1 MSLPPHL
8 ADALATLAATPTTL
22 AHLAAEADDAR
33 LDDLDRE
40 GWSPRLLLAW
50 FRDEEVLALRPGLER
65 LLAEPV
71 PELRPLDRATWLAD
85 RHRSR
90 DRKEHLLGDFALQ
103 RQASLA
109 IVRSLEARH
118 LGREG
123 RLGGEPVTVER
134 YLIHW
139 ADRDRE
145 RIAALEA
152 ALGETLGEV
161 LERRR
166 RMVEEFHRHEH

>member
-8 ADALATLAATPTTL
+8 ADAVAALAATPTTL

-40 GWSPRLLLAW
+40 GWSPRLMLAW
-50 FRDEEVLALRPGLER
+50 FRDEEVLSLRPGLER
-65 LLAEPV
+65 LLAEAS
-71 PELRPLDRATWLAD
+71 PELRPLDRSAWLAD
-85 RHRSR
+85 RHRTR

-109 IVRSLEARH
+109 IIRVLEPRH
-118 LGREG
+118 LAREG
-123 RLGGEPVTVER
+123 RLGGEPVTIER
-134 YLIHW
+134 YLLRW
-139 ADRDRE
+139 ADHDRA
-145 RIAALEA
+145 RIARLEA
-152 ALGETLGEV
+152 ALSETLADV

-166 RMVEEFHRHEH
+166 RMVEEFHRHNP